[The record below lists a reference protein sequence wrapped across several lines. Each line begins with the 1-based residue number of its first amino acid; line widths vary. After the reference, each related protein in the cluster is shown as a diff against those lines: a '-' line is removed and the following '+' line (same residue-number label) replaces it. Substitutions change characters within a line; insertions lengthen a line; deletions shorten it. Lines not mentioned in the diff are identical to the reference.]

1 MPDLTISN
9 VVAPATGQAGQ
20 TVDVNYTVSNE
31 WNASSGAFESQFILS
46 TDQIYDGWSD
56 ILISQSQSE
65 GDLSENSSRNVSAQ
79 VTIPSNT
86 ANGTYYW
93 IVWAD
98 GGIARN
104 SHLR

>member
-1 MPDLTISN
+1 
-9 VVAPATGQAGQ
+9 
-20 TVDVNYTVSNE
+20 
-31 WNASSGAFESQFILS
+31 
-46 TDQIYDGWSD
+46 
-56 ILISQSQSE
+56 
-65 GDLSENSSRNVSAQ
+65 

-104 SHLR
+104 SHLRWHISATIFR